1 MSFKGVGL
9 WIGQEDLVHNDISFL
24 FLYLDINDDIA
35 YLKNYDLKIFNNST
49 HNCKKLIPEIID
61 ESKEEYLNEFKWA
74 SKTSMIPA
82 VMGDTL

>member
-1 MSFKGVGL
+1 M
-9 WIGQEDLVHNDISFL
+9 EN
-24 FLYLDINDDIA
+24 
-35 YLKNYDLKIFNNST
+35 DLKQSDQARLEKERAVSEARVN
-49 HNCKKLIPEIID
+49 LD